1 MRRAKE
7 VIKEFW
13 IYIVLI
19 ILIIL
24 IKAYIV
30 TPVKV
35 NGTSMIDT
43 LHDSDIMILN
53 KLTYRFNDIKRFDIV
68 VIDDK
73 EELIIKRVIGLPG
86 EYIEYK
92 NNKLYVNGKYI
103 KEKLPVDLSD
113 ITTYLVSLSLLVDTV
128 TSVPKAFLVSNLL
141 DSPELPSIKST
152 LILLYIS
159 TLENI
164 FFISV
169 RSTYFIAIKVDSFT
183 FIHLL
188 LSTFLAQ
195 LIQQKVLDT

>member
-103 KEKLPVDLSD
+103 KEKFSHKETDDFSINELEATKIPEDCYFVLGDNRVNSKDSRIIGFIPKKQILGK
-113 ITTYLVSLSLLVDTV
+113 TSLT
-128 TSVPKAFLVSNLL
+128 
-141 DSPELPSIKST
+141 
-152 LILLYIS
+152 
-159 TLENI
+159 I
-164 FFISV
+164 FPFN
-169 RSTYFIAIKVDSFT
+169 RLGNKE
-183 FIHLL
+183 
-188 LSTFLAQ
+188 
-195 LIQQKVLDT
+195 